1 MLVKIGLVGLMFM
14 VKFLIVFV
22 LILLFIEFFFFVMI
36 IEYILE
42 LNLVI
47 VCVWND
53 FIKIW

>member
-1 MLVKIGLVGLMFM
+1 MLVKIGWVGLMFT

>member
-1 MLVKIGLVGLMFM
+1 MLVKIGWVGLMFM

-22 LILLFIEFFFFVMI
+22 IYEFFFFVMI

>member
-1 MLVKIGLVGLMFM
+1 MLVKIGWVGLMFM